1 MDKSMADKLMY
12 ITNEITSY
20 VDYNYGLKRLDIDL
34 MNQPI
39 FHYLLV
45 PKVVNYFFILS
56 FWRIFWCL
64 ETDPRPNVRHTAF

>member
-1 MDKSMADKLMY
+1 MFLTSLSYQHFPGIFRDKPMADKLMY

-45 PKVVNYFFILS
+45 PKVV
-56 FWRIFWCL
+56 
-64 ETDPRPNVRHTAF
+64 